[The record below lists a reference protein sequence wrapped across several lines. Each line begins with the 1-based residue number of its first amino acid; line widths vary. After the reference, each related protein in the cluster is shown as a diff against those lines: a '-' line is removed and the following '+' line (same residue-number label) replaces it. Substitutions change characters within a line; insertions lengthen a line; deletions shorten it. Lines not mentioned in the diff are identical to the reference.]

1 MHILEYHKMMKKVK
15 SVFDDLMSV
24 EGKFLE
30 DDICLSKES
39 SITWKRSRYI
49 PR

>member
-1 MHILEYHKMMKKVK
+1 MLEHTLQEYHKMMKNSK
-15 SVFDDLMSV
+15 SVFANIMSV

-39 SITWKRSRYI
+39 SIT
-49 PR
+49 